1 MQNLNINNQYPISQQ
16 ISLSFTDGLIIL
28 FFALI
33 AGLLVR
39 FLYLRYA
46 QSFSSKSS
54 FGDTLL
60 LVTISVAGLI
70 AVVKSSLALSLGL
83 VGALSVI
90 RFRTAVKE
98 PYTLSYI
105 LFSVCLGI
113 SIGASQYLFSLLI
126 GIVGTIA
133 TIFSFNRSI
142 EGGTRKLRNND
153 IDTINIVAAN
163 ETAIDNAVKL
173 ISKNSYKY
181 VIKTIS
187 NNSQSQFNATFGVQ
201 IISNTTIMELT
212 KEISKLDGI
221 NNIIFYND
229 PS

>member
-1 MQNLNINNQYPISQQ
+1 VQNLNINNQYPISQQ

-163 ETAIDNAVKL
+163 EVAIDNAVKL